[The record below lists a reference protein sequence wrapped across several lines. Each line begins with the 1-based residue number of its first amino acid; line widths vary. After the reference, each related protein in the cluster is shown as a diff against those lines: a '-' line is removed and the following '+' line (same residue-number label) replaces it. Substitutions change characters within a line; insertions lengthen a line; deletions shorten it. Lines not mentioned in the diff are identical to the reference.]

1 MNHTFFGIQ
10 NAADSAYGLA
20 TALSYWVFKC
30 RDRAKSPAMGTK
42 TWTFL
47 ERIFEKYQL
56 AHSDPDRRK
65 GFLGIRLRVT
75 NTVAP
80 WKP

>member
-1 MNHTFFGIQ
+1 MN
-10 NAADSAYGLA
+10 
-20 TALSYWVFKC
+20 VFNHWNDPTESK
-30 RDRAKSPAMGTK
+30 
-42 TWTFL
+42 
-47 ERIFEKYQL
+47 RIFEKYQL

>member
-1 MNHTFFGIQ
+1 MHTTDVI
-10 NAADSAYGLA
+10 
-20 TALSYWVFKC
+20 
-30 RDRAKSPAMGTK
+30 
-42 TWTFL
+42 

>member
-1 MNHTFFGIQ
+1 MPSNFIGI
-10 NAADSAYGLA
+10 S
-20 TALSYWVFKC
+20 K
-30 RDRAKSPAMGTK
+30 
-42 TWTFL
+42 
-47 ERIFEKYQL
+47 RIFEKYQL